1 MLTRQGL
8 SPASEEPTEI
18 EDLCTL
24 CAPLPEDTEDA
35 QGNRKKADSGPA
47 RGGKMKQTTLFGAPP
62 EPKGKPA
69 GDGDEVE
76 RGAKHAR
83 LFPMK
88 ASKTA
93 ARIEERVVCI
103 VRATTDDSA
112 DPERFLVV
120 QRPAKGLLAGLW
132 EFPACVLED
141 HAAAPGT
148 TELEERARAF
158 VSTLALPPLDTK
170 PVAIAQV
177 DSARHLGYIKH
188 MFSHLHWSMRVV
200 LVNVS
205 LCVPAS
211 DASAPERPARW
222 LTATG
227 VHAETMGTGLRRCWE
242 LLRKQRT

>member
-1 MLTRQGL
+1 MLTAQGL
-8 SPASEEPTEI
+8 ARPGEEEPAEI

-35 QGNRKKADSGPA
+35 QEDRKKTVSAPA
-47 RGGKMKQTTLFGAPP
+47 RGGKMKQTTLFGAAP
-62 EPKGKPA
+62 EPKASG
-69 GDGDEVE
+69 GVEVE

-88 ASKTA
+88 ASKA
-93 ARIEERVVCI
+93 AVRIEERIVCI
-103 VRATTDDSA
+103 VRATADDSSS

-132 EFPACVLED
+132 EFPASVLTD
-141 HAAAPGT
+141 QAAPPGT
-148 TELEERARAF
+148 TKLEERARAF
-158 VSTLALPPLDTK
+158 VSTLTLPPMDAN
-170 PVAIAQV
+170 PVAIARV

-188 MFSHLHWSMRVV
+188 MFSHLHWNMRVV
-200 LVNVS
+200 LVDVS

-211 DASAPERPARW
+211 DASAPECPARW
-222 LTATG
+222 LTAKG